1 MRFLNVNARW
11 SLRPDLFRPSPG
23 APPSKGHP
31 ASLRRGVG
39 PRRGHLSPPR
49 KQSGQ
54 AIVLI
59 AIMLAVVV
67 GMAALAIDGSRA
79 YALRRDLQA
88 AVDSA
93 ALAAGDNLQ
102 QTGSYIFAE
111 QAATASFGTN
121 IRIYNAPSCFPGYGA
136 PTATQNP
143 RTITCTYADGTVLT
157 QVVTALGPAGS
168 QFTITASRTLALAFA
183 RILTNGTTP
192 RLSAPASAGV
202 NNLLY
207 TPTIAALSQAGC
219 GGMPGNAITTTTG
232 ATLNVVGDMVSS
244 GAIFLDGSAQV
255 TGDVYARCQSSVPG
269 LTTMCY
275 PSGNATPCTF
285 PDIAGQTKS
294 GYNFVDPNYPQP
306 VVTGGSMGGPG
317 DFAVLSSGT
326 YAADPAFNFSGTD
339 GRCYFLAGGVYLWQ
353 RGYSNYGDFVSNE
366 LKPPDEPTYNNHTT
380 VAPHSMWNT
389 DGFNCAGAFQVSG
402 ISGSPIITREGTWA
416 IVLTSVRTDSYNG
429 VSYTRESAPSYC
441 HTVFVGDSQ
450 VLQIEV
456 SNVPGATSYNVYAA
470 PPNNGCS
477 GQFGLV
483 GNISVVGTPQN
494 NSTTS
499 TCPSYS
505 STPNCSL
512 GHETALFSGLLLAGN
527 PSSTA
532 APGTPNA
539 YPPAGETAPLRSNLP
554 NENANRAAPPAG
566 DRANENGCQTVARA
580 LTTCPGPITPGAVA
594 FVIPSGGCLNNT
606 QSGDNVIFS
615 GYQYNWMALYEPG
628 AFNPPANQCSNLM
641 GAATD
646 SAFIGLVYTPMA
658 AITVNKASAFR
669 TDEGGGVIA
678 YTLTFGGQLPTIIGD
693 AADYGPVPPGARL
706 TG

>member
-1 MRFLNVNARW
+1 MRQ
-11 SLRPDLFRPSPG
+11 
-23 APPSKGHP
+23 
-31 ASLRRGVG
+31 
-39 PRRGHLSPPR
+39 SPPR

-88 AVDSA
+88 AVDAA
-93 ALAAGDNLQ
+93 ALAAADSLQ
-102 QTGSYIFAE
+102 QIGLYPSAE
-111 QAATASFGTN
+111 SAATASFDA
-121 IRIYNAPSCFPGYGA
+121 NARLYSGPSSCSPYAA
-136 PTATQNP
+136 PDATHNP
-143 RTITCTYADGTVLT
+143 RTITCNYGDGTVLT
-157 QVVTALGPAGS
+157 QVVTALGPAGT
-168 QFTITASRTLALAFA
+168 QFTISASRQLVLQFA

-192 RLSAPASAGV
+192 RLSATASGGV

-219 GGMPGNAITTTTG
+219 GGMPGSAITTTSG
-232 ATLNVVGDMVSS
+232 GTLNIVGDVVSS
-244 GAIFLDGSAQV
+244 GAISLQGSADV
-255 TGDVYARCQSSVPG
+255 AGDVYARCQASVPG
-269 LTTMCY
+269 VYTECY
-275 PSGNATPCTF
+275 PSGAATPCTW

-306 VVTGGSMGGPG
+306 VVTGGSMGAPG
-317 DFAVLSSGT
+317 DTAVLSAGT
-326 YAADPAFNFSGTD
+326 YAADPAFDISGNN

-366 LKPPDEPTYNNHTT
+366 LKPPDEAAYNNNTS
-380 VAPHSMWNT
+380 AANHSMWNT
-389 DGFNCAGAFQVSG
+389 DGFNCAGAFQVSAVG
-402 ISGSPIITREGTWA
+402 GSPIITREGTWS
-416 IVLTSVRTDSYNG
+416 IELTSVRTDSYNG

-441 HTVFVGDSQ
+441 HTVSVGDNQ
-450 VLQIEV
+450 VIQIQI

-477 GQFGLV
+477 GLFGLI
-483 GNISVVGTPQN
+483 GSIAVVGTPQN
-494 NSTTS
+494 YSTTS
-499 TCPSYS
+499 TCPAYS
-505 STPNCSL
+505 GSTCSL
-512 GHETALFSGLLLAGN
+512 GHESVILVGTLFAGN
-527 PSSTA
+527 PMCSVS
-532 APGTPNA
+532 PGFLGSC
-539 YPPAGETAPLRSNLP
+539 PPAGETAPLRSNLP
-554 NENANRAAPPAG
+554 NENANRAAPPGG
-566 DRANENGCQTVARA
+566 DRANENQCQTVARV
-580 LTTCPGPITPGAVA
+580 LTPCPGAITPGAVA
-594 FVIPSGGCLNNT
+594 FVIPNGGCLNNT
-606 QSGDNVIFS
+606 QGGDNVIFS

-628 AFNPPANQCSNLM
+628 AFNPPANTCSNLM

-658 AITVNKASAFR
+658 AITVDKASAFR